1 MQRNVIRLASVAA
14 LAAGMAFAQGPAPR
28 PRAQQGGPAMRMVL
42 GGTMPQWVL
51 RQLNLTDSQKQQ
63 AKAIFQDAR
72 QSSQPLQV
80 QMKPNR
86 QALTAAVK
94 QNNGPQIQ
102 QLSVAIGNLQGQLL
116 SIRSE
121 AMAKF
126 YALLTPDQQ
135 AKLDQAQRRFGQGWQ
150 RQQRQQGQPGQQ
162 VQ

>member
-1 MQRNVIRLASVAA
+1 
-14 LAAGMAFAQGPAPR
+14 MAFSQAPAAR

-42 GGTMPQWVL
+42 GGAMPQWVL

-63 AKAIFQDAR
+63 AQAIFQNAR
-72 QSSQPLQV
+72 QSSQPLQA

-102 QLSVAIGNLQGQLL
+102 QLSVTIGNLQGPLL

-121 AMAKF
+121 AMATF

-135 AKLDQAQRRFGQGWQ
+135 AKVDQAQQRFGQGW
-150 RQQRQQGQPGQQ
+150 RPQQGQQGQPGQQ